1 MGTGETWSLSFLKLE
16 TVTVMMMMMMMAL
29 GIKNK
34 TIPIVFTI

>member
-16 TVTVMMMMMMMAL
+16 TVTVMMMMMMAL

-34 TIPIVFTI
+34 TVPIVFTI